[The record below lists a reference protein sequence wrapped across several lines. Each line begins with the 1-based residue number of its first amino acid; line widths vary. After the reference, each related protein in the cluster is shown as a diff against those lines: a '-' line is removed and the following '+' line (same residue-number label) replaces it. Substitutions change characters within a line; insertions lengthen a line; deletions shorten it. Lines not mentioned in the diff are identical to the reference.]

1 MFVLNPFFFASG
13 GSFLSLCVL
22 LHLIALRLSLK
33 VVFFRISMRPGLV
46 NFRTS
51 TLLFWNCCRDKIS
64 SSKKIIKTLVVMT
77 TISKQE
83 YVQDPLNIS
92 IDLLPPGNRIAA
104 G

>member
-1 MFVLNPFFFASG
+1 
-13 GSFLSLCVL
+13 
-22 LHLIALRLSLK
+22 
-33 VVFFRISMRPGLV
+33 V

-92 IDLLPPGNRIAA
+92 VDLLPPGNRIAA